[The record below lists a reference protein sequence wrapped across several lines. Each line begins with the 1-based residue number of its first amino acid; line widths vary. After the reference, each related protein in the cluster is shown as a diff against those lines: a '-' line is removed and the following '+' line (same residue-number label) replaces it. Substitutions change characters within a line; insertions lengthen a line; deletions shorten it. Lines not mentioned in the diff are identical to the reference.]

1 MKKKNPLE
9 EEPHIVQVSY
19 NKEGR
24 RIGAIADN
32 YCVKTQ
38 EEVNAIL
45 DSCGKLYGASLQRKA
60 ERAALENNPGIL
72 DVGTETA

>member
-9 EEPHIVQVSY
+9 EEPHIVKVIY
-19 NKEGR
+19 NKDGV

-32 YCVKTQ
+32 YCVKTV
-38 EEVNAIL
+38 EEVNARL
-45 DSCGKLYGASLQRKA
+45 DRCGRIYGDSLSRKA
-60 ERAALENNPGIL
+60 EREALENGPVIS